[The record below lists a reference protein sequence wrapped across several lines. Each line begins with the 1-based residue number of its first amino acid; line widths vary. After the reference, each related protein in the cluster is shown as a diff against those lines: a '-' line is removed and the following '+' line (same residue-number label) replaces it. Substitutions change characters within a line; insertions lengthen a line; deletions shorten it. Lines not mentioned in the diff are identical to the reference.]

1 MWRPRRDLEPELLFS
16 QPVSVGGARRAGWW
30 PEPSGGWVSR
40 SSRTASAWPRRPEP
54 VAPRAPSWDE
64 PRRTWAGS
72 SPAPR
77 CRARGF
83 LSRGPAYARGPVAAA
98 RPRDVAL
105 RGAAAGPTC
114 HLAGFPETFPSS
126 HSRRI
131 FPSGCLPFCLV
142 FPSSLH
148 CPHSWWSWP
157 RPAPPTFADVELS
170 QPFLRRTY
178 FSLAKKKK
186 SRGEVFERWK
196 PGEGKTF
203 K

>member
-1 MWRPRRDLEPELLFS
+1 MGNAKGRGVWRPRRDLEPGLLFP

-54 VAPRAPSWDE
+54 VAPRAPSWERAE

-83 LSRGPAYARGPVAAA
+83 LSRGPAYALGRVAAA

-114 HLAGFPETFPSS
+114 HLAGFPRDFSKLPLAEDLPQWLPPLLSCTSLLPPLSPLLVVPAQAGAADFC
-126 HSRRI
+126 RR
-131 FPSGCLPFCLV
+131 GAVTALPTESVLF
-142 FPSSLH
+142 FGK
-148 CPHSWWSWP
+148 
-157 RPAPPTFADVELS
+157 E
-170 QPFLRRTY
+170 
-178 FSLAKKKK
+178 KKK
-186 SRGEVFERWK
+186 
-196 PGEGKTF
+196 
-203 K
+203 